1 MTFYFFFSAK
11 LMNMKKA
18 LTVLLA
24 LCGLAASAQNQISFK
39 AGINPTFMDR
49 QWGTNVHHGTFKG
62 GWGYKAGF
70 DFSYS
75 LKNNWTLFH
84 GLNIRISKFKSSE
97 AQQTDYFLTQGF
109 TPVSL
114 AIPIGLGYKFNLLT
128 RTAEIRCFL
137 DWNVGIAGRVTT
149 NETTFPG
156 SSSSNKNIV
165 FRNDVESS
173 NESFHLN
180 RFEIGTEFKYEVFKR
195 LSLDIEYSYGV
206 SNRRTLPPVNGRETN
221 GGHSIFAGLSWKL
234 KK

>member
-1 MTFYFFFSAK
+1 MS
-11 LMNMKKA
+11 
-18 LTVLLA
+18 
-24 LCGLAASAQNQISFK
+24 QEISFK

-70 DFSYS
+70 DFAYN
-75 LKNNWTLFH
+75 LKNKWTFFH

-97 AQQTDYFLTQGF
+97 SQQTDYFLTQGF

-114 AIPIGLGYKFNLLT
+114 AIPIGVGRKFDILNKP
-128 RTAEIRCFL
+128 AEIRGFL
-137 DWNVGIAGRVTT
+137 DWNVGIAGRVTIDQ
-149 NETTFPG
+149 TTFPG
-156 SSSSNKNIV
+156 FSSSTKNIL

-173 NESFHLN
+173 KESFHLN
-180 RFEIGTEFKYEVFKR
+180 RFEIGTEFKYEIFKS
-195 LSLDIEYSYGV
+195 LSLDIEYSHGL
-206 SNRRTLPPVNGRETN
+206 SNRIPVRPVNGRETN